1 MVTQNIWNFPKLAHA
16 NKKKN
21 KIGET
26 KEHANKI
33 LSCFPGNIGLVLQE
47 PITGGFDIEIN
58 QESITQLWIS
68 CDIECIESRQLTL
81 SVQTIVVLFPW
92 AYEILKQSDFLE
104 MDASFKGSKPY
115 TFCLQSAIYSNESYP
130 LELSIYPSESQQLYS
145 AFVQF
150 GKIIGIQEEEWK
162 EKVLLSDM
170 GGSLIS
176 FAKEYLHD
184 YYFCERHIIELFGPC
199 SGLYTFVRKI
209 LRYASFEEYEFKR
222 HLIIQQVKFY
232 KKKDMCNPK
241 INTIF
246 EQKYKTLLKM
256 LNSDETSRN
265 SIWHYSRSAT
275 WTRKEFH
282 VATCSNHC
290 ENLHS
295 CLKKRNENNT
305 TFLTKISNLMKKIIH
320 HVINIPVNSGNSL
333 KQKMQNR
340 KSYVVSKLRGF
351 KGSYKFFTN
360 DLCQCKK
367 VEFLTQLY
375 RTRIP
380 CKNKVLCPCL
390 SQIEKMELKDNVVND
405 IIIQTL
411 EGDISNKQQIRNQL
425 LSKYQF

>member
-1 MVTQNIWNFPKLAHA
+1 M
-16 NKKKN
+16 
-21 KIGET
+21 
-26 KEHANKI
+26 
-33 LSCFPGNIGLVLQE
+33 VLQE

-184 YYFCERHIIELFGPC
+184 YYFCQRHIIELFGPC

-209 LRYASFEEYEFKR
+209 LRYALFEEYEFKR

-232 KKKDMCNPK
+232 KKKEICA
-241 INTIF
+241 I
-246 EQKYKTLLKM
+246 QK
-256 LNSDETSRN
+256 
-265 SIWHYSRSAT
+265 
-275 WTRKEFH
+275 
-282 VATCSNHC
+282 
-290 ENLHS
+290 
-295 CLKKRNENNT
+295 
-305 TFLTKISNLMKKIIH
+305 
-320 HVINIPVNSGNSL
+320 
-333 KQKMQNR
+333 
-340 KSYVVSKLRGF
+340 
-351 KGSYKFFTN
+351 
-360 DLCQCKK
+360 
-367 VEFLTQLY
+367 
-375 RTRIP
+375 
-380 CKNKVLCPCL
+380 
-390 SQIEKMELKDNVVND
+390 
-405 IIIQTL
+405 
-411 EGDISNKQQIRNQL
+411 
-425 LSKYQF
+425 